1 MNNRR
6 LVRCRRTLD
15 LLDWRQPP
23 TLSRSLWLLVSVT
36 VGLASA
42 KVLEIVAAHEDVVSV
57 PSIFPDL

>member
-15 LLDWRQPP
+15 HWRQPP

-42 KVLEIVAAHEDVVSV
+42 KALEIVAAHDDVVSV